1 MSAENAQRSGLAGRL
16 TTLVRNPAMRGIAS
30 VFVMK
35 SSIIVANFTLIM
47 LAARV
52 LDTEAFGVFS
62 ILFAAAGLFSIVAT
76 LGQQVSIMRWWN
88 EYTAAGDPARLKGV
102 LRFSTASVLLGCA
115 IIAAGFFLWAASTHA
130 LLLAAAVTLYLVSQA
145 TVMTSAHLVR
155 TAIGVGAGDGYGNL
169 LVSLPALVYL
179 AAVLFAGGTAEA
191 STVFFLFAAGA
202 AAAMALHFVFLRRKI
217 RALYPEFASV
227 RPRYEAAEWRARS
240 FKLWISNGLEAANQ
254 YLDVLII
261 GYLMSPAIAGA
272 YFVTTRLANAFA
284 TASDTMHMFSTR
296 HIPDLYYRGEFKQ
309 LNSLLNSVAGIT
321 LAVIAVGMVV
331 ILSGGRLFLS
341 IFNDAYVP
349 YYPALALLCF
359 GTAAVAAAGP
369 SGSILMLTGHEGR
382 YLRSHRAHRAH
393 SRGRVLRADSG
404 LRHHG
409 RGIGDHDLL
418 RVHDRD
424 AAPFVEDA
432 DRPRRIGAQAD
443 RHAGTSHLRASGVA
457 FTQPVRFPAASNQCS
472 FSARAITRSLS
483 PGSATALPETRTTMR
498 EPAAAQ

>member
-1 MSAENAQRSGLAGRL
+1 MSDENSRAARATGLPGRLSGLAK
-16 TTLVRNPAMRGIAS
+16 NPAVRGIAG
-30 VFVMK
+30 VFIIK
-35 SSIIVANFTLIM
+35 CSIIVANFTLIM

-62 ILFAAAGLFSIVAT
+62 ILFAASGLFCIVAT
-76 LGQQVSIMRWWN
+76 FGQQVSIMRWWN
-88 EYTAAGDPARLKGV
+88 EYTAANDPATLKGV
-102 LRFSTASVLLGCA
+102 LRFSTLTVVLGCA
-115 IIAAGFFLWAASTHA
+115 IVATGFFLWAVSTHA

-145 TVMTSAHLVR
+145 AVLTSSHLVR

-169 LVSLPALVYL
+169 LVSVPALIYL
-179 AAVLFAGGTAEA
+179 AAVLLAGASAEA
-191 STVFFLFAAGA
+191 GTIFFLFAAGA
-202 AAAMALHFVFLRRKI
+202 ATAMVLHFIFLRRKI
-217 RALYPEFASV
+217 RALYPHFASV
-227 RPRYEAAEWRARS
+227 RPRYEAGEWRSLS

-321 LAVIAVGMVV
+321 LAVIVVGMVV
-331 ILSGGRLFLS
+331 ILAGGQFFLMV
-341 IFNDAYVP
+341 FNEAYVP

-382 YLRSHRAHRAH
+382 YLKIIALTVLIRAVGFFALIPPFGIMGAV
-393 SRGRVLRADSG
+393 SATTISFIFMTAM
-404 LRHHG
+404 LRHASKKLTGLDGSVFRLIG
-409 RGIGDHDLL
+409 RSEHP
-418 RVHDRD
+418 
-424 AAPFVEDA
+424 AYAPAE
-432 DRPRRIGAQAD
+432 
-443 RHAGTSHLRASGVA
+443 
-457 FTQPVRFPAASNQCS
+457 
-472 FSARAITRSLS
+472 
-483 PGSATALPETRTTMR
+483 
-498 EPAAAQ
+498 